1 MISKIQS
8 DADKKRNEELEK
20 VADGL
25 KNSIED
31 PWALAA
37 LWLRIR
43 GLLEVYPQISLDE
56 IIMLTSKKYEMALPK
71 LVLRLARSF
80 SLGFLIIFE
89 YLK

>member
-20 VADGL
+20 VAGAL
-25 KNSIED
+25 KKSIED

-43 GLLEVYPQISLDE
+43 GLVEEYPQISLDE
-56 IIMLTSKKYEMALPK
+56 IIKLTSKKYEIVLPK
-71 LVLRLARSF
+71 LVLSLARSF
-80 SLGFLIIFE
+80 SLGFLIQYFQAF
-89 YLK
+89 